1 MGIKGKIVREAKEI
15 WTDVTEATTK
25 VIDAAKSRKSSR
37 QKWESEAGTRN
48 PQSVYDTKG
57 RKK

>member
-25 VIDAAKSRKSSR
+25 VIDAARTSR
-37 QKWESEAGTRN
+37 QSREDFMNKAGTRN

-57 RKK
+57 RKR